1 MKIFHCAANSGL
13 LSCLP
18 MVYPACCP
26 CCSSSLPAENYGGGL
41 LPLGSN
47 ITSDGYIP
55 TAVAAA
61 VVQSVRPISNPTEE
75 STPSA
80 PETDRPNEQPT
91 ASTPD
96 ADRPNEQPTA
106 STPETARPNEQPTAS
121 APEATRPD
129 EQPTASAPETA
140 RPNEETA
147 ASMPTRPL
155 STVRLPASGDTPAT
169 AGSAAQF
176 WIRDSQAV
184 NASALRLFPQT
195 VAGQDLAFSEN
206 TLSLAP
212 KGVYFVSLL
221 LKAQANGQFVEVIP
235 QIDLA
240 LRHEFS
246 ACANGDSSS
255 EPQAGAV
262 SLSCGFL
269 VNTTACTAPTLLQFL
284 LHTDSAQ
291 PIAVNGCLSLF
302 KVGVPFG
309 D

>member
-47 ITSDGYIP
+47 ITADGYIP

-80 PETDRPNEQPT
+80 PET
-91 ASTPD
+91 
-96 ADRPNEQPTA
+96 
-106 STPETARPNEQPTAS
+106 ARPDEQPTAS
-121 APEATRPD
+121 APDADRPA

-147 ASMPTRPL
+147 ASAPTRPL

-246 ACANGDSSS
+246 ACAKGDSSS

-269 VNTTACTAPTLLQFL
+269 VNTTACTAPTSLQFL
-284 LHTDSAQ
+284 LHTDSTQ
-291 PIAVNGCLSLF
+291 PVSVNGCLSLF

>member
-47 ITSDGYIP
+47 STVDGYIP

-61 VVQSVRPISNPTEE
+61 VVQSVRPISNPTTE
-75 STPSA
+75 TPPTT
-80 PETDRPNEQPT
+80 PETNRPNEEP
-91 ASTPD
+91 APV
-96 ADRPNEQPTA
+96 
-106 STPETARPNEQPTAS
+106 TPETARPNEADRPNE
-121 APEATRPD
+121 EAIT
-129 EQPTASAPETA
+129 SAPETT
-140 RPNEETA
+140 RPNEETVPSA
-147 ASMPTRPL
+147 PIRPV
-155 STVRLPASGDTPAT
+155 SAFRLPEDGKEPAT

-184 NASALRLFPQT
+184 NAAALHLFPQT
-195 VAGQDLAFSEN
+195 VAGQDLTFSED

-212 KGVYFVSLL
+212 NGVYFVSFL

-240 LRHEFS
+240 LHHEFS
-246 ACANGDSSS
+246 ACAKGDSSQ
-255 EPQAGAV
+255 EPQTDAV

-269 VNTTACTAPTLLQFL
+269 VNTTACTASTSLQFL

-302 KVGVPFG
+302 KIGVLFG